1 MELRKE
7 RRASRLKNQRT
18 PMAPATTVA
27 EPLSEIPA
35 ARPRAAA
42 AAFRAAVKAPT
53 AAAAAAAGA
62 GGGGAP
68 VIQAEIAGV
77 NWRKS
82 GVSAAERA
90 AKKEMVA
97 ESIARRSGAAVVD
110 AKPKRG

>member
-1 MELRKE
+1 M
-7 RRASRLKNQRT
+7 
-18 PMAPATTVA
+18 
-27 EPLSEIPA
+27 
-35 ARPRAAA
+35 
-42 AAFRAAVKAPT
+42 

-62 GGGGAP
+62 GGGVVP

-90 AKKEMVA
+90 AKEEMVA
-97 ESIARRSGAAVVD
+97 ESVARRSGAAVVD